1 MATPSRHDVDPQA
14 ETRFRAATCRLA
26 AALRALLGRPARI
39 PVPAPGQAD
48 DGDPVAR
55 AIATLRETPV
65 AEIQRRGF
73 HFQARDYYS
82 ALNDIAFLEENP
94 DLWHDRPL
102 PRGVD
107 WDLAAQLEVVRR
119 IAPYAKELADV
130 PQDMPPGPPRYHW
143 RNNFWSG
150 LDAMAQYGLL
160 REAKPSRV
168 VEIGCGWS
176 SLLMAAALARNE
188 PEGAATTVDQIE
200 PYPRKELLS
209 ALPSHWTLHEAIL
222 QRAPLEPFEA
232 LGEGDVCFYDGSHVA
247 RAGSDVVWFFAE
259 VIPRLAPGVIV
270 HLHDIFWPSDY
281 PDPWIFERG
290 QTWNE
295 QYVLQAFLMYNRE
308 FEPLLSNTAVLSA
321 YPAEMEELLGSLPT
335 VLNGGSFWMR
345 RGSAVPGETETHV
358 ADAAPEQTGADDAPP
373 ARAPS
378 GLLLRDAPA
387 VTIKRRDPAA
397 AGAFLGEFAE
407 RTEAARG
414 PVAEEGINA
423 LDWYHTITLPDGT
436 VTRGMFDHRDLLP
449 HYGIPEDLSGR
460 RVLDVAT
467 SSGFWAFEFERRGG
481 QVTATDVPPQQWDWP
496 TDGRTPEG
504 DAPEGAGGRDSAERD
519 ASQHAAPLRSRNFEL
534 AARALDSRVELRSL
548 SVYDLDP
555 VEVGTFDFV
564 HTADLLVHLERPLEA
579 LRRIR
584 SVVDDE
590 GTFLLADAVDPEHLA
605 DAPLTWYVGGWQNVE
620 WWVPSVTT
628 LAQMVHD
635 AGFAD
640 VEVLR
645 LYNLPAW
652 DEERG
657 FWRAVIRAR
666 P

>member
-1 MATPSRHDVDPQA
+1 LNSPRTIRSRIA
-14 ETRFRAATCRLA
+14 GRLG
-26 AALRALLGRPARI
+26 AALRALLGRPAQ
-39 PVPAPGQAD
+39 PPAPAPPED
-48 DGDPVAR
+48 SGDPVDR
-55 AIATLRETPV
+55 AIETLRQTPV
-65 AEIQRRGF
+65 AEVQRRGF
-73 HFQARDYYS
+73 HFQARDFYS
-82 ALNDIAFLEENP
+82 ALNDIAFLEENR
-94 DLWHDRPL
+94 DLWQGRPL
-102 PRGVD
+102 PRGID
-107 WDLAAQLEVVRR
+107 WDLDAQLETVRR
-119 IAPYAKELADV
+119 IAPYAHELEGV

-143 RNNFWSG
+143 RNDFWNG
-150 LDAMAQYGLL
+150 LDALVQYGLL

-176 SLLMAAALARNE
+176 SLLMAEALSRNE
-188 PEGAATTVDQIE
+188 AEGTRADVDQIE
-200 PYPRKELLS
+200 PYARKELLS
-209 ALPSHWTLHEAIL
+209 ALPAHWNLHETIL
-222 QRAPLEPFEA
+222 QRAPLELFEA

-247 RAGSDVVWFFAE
+247 RAGSDVVWFFSE

-270 HLHDIFWPSDY
+270 HVHDVFWPSDY
-281 PDPWIFERG
+281 PEPWILERG

-308 FEPLLSNTAVLSA
+308 FEPLLGSSAVSSA
-321 YPAEMEELLGSLPT
+321 YPDEVNELLGSLPT
-335 VLNGGSFWMR
+335 DMTGGSLWMR
-345 RGSAVPGETETHV
+345 RRPAGTGDDRAGATDVT
-358 ADAAPEQTGADDAPP
+358 AAAPEKTGVVEAPP
-373 ARAPS
+373 ERAPS

-397 AGAFLGEFAE
+397 TGAFLGEFAE
-407 RTEAARG
+407 RTETARG
-414 PVAEEGINA
+414 PVAEEGVNA

-481 QVTATDVPPQQWDWP
+481 EVTATDIPPQRWDWP
-496 TDGRTPEG
+496 TR
-504 DAPEGAGGRDSAERD
+504 AKASAE
-519 ASQHAAPLRSRNFEL
+519 APTESAPAEVGPLRSQNFEL
-534 AARALDSRVELRSL
+534 AASALGSRVDLRSL
-548 SVYDLDP
+548 SVYDLGP
-555 VEVGTFDFV
+555 AEVGTFDFV

-584 SVVDDE
+584 SVVADG
-590 GTFLLADAVDPEHLA
+590 GTFLLADAVDPETLG

-635 AGFAD
+635 AGFTE

-657 FWRAVIRAR
+657 FWRAIIRAS

>member
-1 MATPSRHDVDPQA
+1 MLRRWSRPRQDSPPQ
-14 ETRFRAATCRLA
+14 E
-26 AALRALLGRPARI
+26 
-39 PVPAPGQAD
+39 AD
-48 DGDPVAR
+48 ADPVAR
-55 AIATLRETPV
+55 AIETLRETPI

-94 DLWHDRPL
+94 DLWHHRPL

-107 WDLAAQLEVVRR
+107 WDLEAQLRAVRR
-119 IAPYAKELADV
+119 IAPYAHELKDV

-143 RNNFWSG
+143 RNDFWSG
-150 LDAMAQYGLL
+150 LDALVQYGLL

-176 SLLMAAALARNE
+176 SLLMAAALTRNE
-188 PEGAATTVDQIE
+188 AEGAAPTIVDQIE
-200 PYPRKELLS
+200 PYARKELLS
-209 ALPSHWTLHEAIL
+209 ALPAHWALHETIL

-232 LGEGDVCFYDGSHVA
+232 LRDGDVCFYDGSHVA
-247 RAGSDVVWFFAE
+247 RAGSDVVWFFSE

-308 FEPLLSNTAVLSA
+308 FEPLLSSTAVLGA
-321 YPAEMEELLGSLPT
+321 FPAEMEELLGSLPT

-345 RGSAVPGETETHV
+345 RSSAVARETDT
-358 ADAAPEQTGADDAPP
+358 ATGAASEETGVVEPP
-373 ARAPS
+373 PERPSS

-387 VTIKRRDPAA
+387 VTIKRRDPASA
-397 AGAFLGEFAE
+397 GEFLREFAGK
-407 RTEAARG
+407 TEAARG

-423 LDWYHTITLPDGT
+423 LDWYHTIALPDGI

-467 SSGFWAFEFERRGG
+467 SSGFWAFELERRGG
-481 QVTATDVPPQQWDWP
+481 DVTATDVPTQQWDWP
-496 TDGRTPEG
+496 AKAG
-504 DAPEGAGGRDSAERD
+504 APERD
-519 ASQHAAPLRSRNFEL
+519 APAGEAALRSPNFDL
-534 AARALDSRVELRSL
+534 AARALGSRVELRSL
-548 SVYDLDP
+548 SVYDLSP
-555 VEVGTFDFV
+555 TEVGKFDFV

-584 SVVDDE
+584 SVVADD
-590 GTFLLADAVDPEHLA
+590 GTFLLADAVDPETLG

-640 VEVLR
+640 VEILR

-652 DEERG
+652 DDERG
-657 FWRAVIRAR
+657 FWRAIVRAR

>member
-1 MATPSRHDVDPQA
+1 VD
-14 ETRFRAATCRLA
+14 
-26 AALRALLGRPARI
+26 
-39 PVPAPGQAD
+39 
-48 DGDPVAR
+48 R

-73 HFQARDYYS
+73 HFQQRDYYS
-82 ALNDIAFLEENP
+82 ALNDIAFLEENR
-94 DLWHDRPL
+94 DLWHERPL

-107 WDLAAQLEVVRR
+107 WDLEAQLELVRR
-119 IAPYAKELADV
+119 VAPYVHELADV

-143 RNNFWSG
+143 RNDFWSG
-150 LDAMAQYGLL
+150 ADALIQYGLL
-160 REAKPSRV
+160 RDAKPSRV

-188 PEGAATTVDQIE
+188 GEGAAVAVVDQIE
-200 PYPRKELLS
+200 PYARKQLLS
-209 ALPSHWTLHEAIL
+209 ALPDHWKLHEEIL

-232 LGEGDVCFYDGSHVA
+232 LAEGDVCFYDGSHVA
-247 RAGSDVVWFFAE
+247 RAGSDVVWFFSE

-270 HLHDIFWPSDY
+270 HVHDIFWPADY

-308 FEPLLSNTAVLSA
+308 FEPLVCNSAVFGA
-321 YPAEMEELLGSLPT
+321 YPAEMEELFGSLPT
-335 VLNGGSFWMR
+335 VRMGGSFWMR
-345 RGSAVPGETETHV
+345 KRPAAPGEPETPAAGV
-358 ADAAPEQTGADDAPP
+358 APEKTDAVDALPE
-373 ARAPS
+373 RAAS

-397 AGAFLGEFAE
+397 AGAFLGEFAG
-407 RTEAARG
+407 RTEVSRG
-414 PVAEEGINA
+414 PVAEQGVNA
-423 LDWYHTITLPDGT
+423 LDWYHTIALPDGT

-467 SSGFWAFEFERRGG
+467 STGFWAFEFERRGG
-481 QVTATDVPPQQWDWP
+481 QVIATDVPRERWDWP
-496 TDGRTPEG
+496 TDPI
-504 DAPEGAGGRDSAERD
+504 APERD
-519 ASQHAAPLRSRNFEL
+519 AVDPDAPVHSRNFDL
-534 AARALDSRVELRSL
+534 AARALGSRVELRNL

-555 VEVGTFDFV
+555 GEVGTFDFV
-564 HTADLLVHLERPLEA
+564 HTADLLVHLERPLQA

-584 SVVDDE
+584 SVVADD
-590 GTFLLADAVDPEHLA
+590 GTFLLADAVDPEHLG

-635 AGFAD
+635 AGFAE

-652 DEERG
+652 DDERG
-657 FWRAVIRAR
+657 FWRAIIRAR